1 MAKWRDF
8 FLQNL
13 AMRDVVRDCLEKDP
27 ADRTPEDIDILLDFS
42 QTLPAFNNMTIATKR
57 ALCSG

>member
-1 MAKWRDF
+1 MARWRDF